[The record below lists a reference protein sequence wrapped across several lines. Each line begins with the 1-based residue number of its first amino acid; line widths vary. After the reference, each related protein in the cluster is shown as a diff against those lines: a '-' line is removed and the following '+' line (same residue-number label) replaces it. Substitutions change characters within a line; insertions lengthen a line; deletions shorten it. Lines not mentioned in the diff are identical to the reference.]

1 MIGEIGNDEARE
13 TLMELLVIMAV
24 ADGRFDPAEEALLER
39 IAHAENALRGRGD
52 ARSVRLFLTKNKPDA
67 VRG

>member
-1 MIGEIGNDEARE
+1 
-13 TLMELLVIMAV
+13 MELLVIMAV

-39 IAHAENALRGRGD
+39 IAHAAEMPFEAKEIR
-52 ARSVRLFLTKNKPDA
+52 ARYALFLTKNKPNA